1 MHQSGRAQCVVGAL
15 RPQAARGKPS
25 KLIVD
30 QRNQMIESV
39 PIAAAEPL
47 QQLRHILWLKPW
59 SGFLRIGLHPHVF
72 SIIP

>member
-1 MHQSGRAQCVVGAL
+1 L

-47 QQLRHILWLKPW
+47 QHLRYGLPLDLR
-59 SGFLRIGLHPHVF
+59 SRSLRTGLRIHSYPGLYTGKQL
-72 SIIP
+72 